1 MWVCRCTLHAW
12 IFNDVCL
19 LDISHKR
26 WVQYFYCGCLLPAS
40 FSCYAIKQLGF
51 FFNIS
56 RMLLIFHCLRD
67 ATIRNISL
75 SSSFILT
82 PTLSTFPI
90 SFHSFLSF
98 STPFPPP
105 STSLSSSSFSVPFS
119 FLFHEH
125 PTTSAETKRRARTV
139 STKASLGGE
148 VWESQQCWDH
158 RGRIRAQP
166 A

>member
-26 WVQYFYCGCLLPAS
+26 WVQYFYCGCLLPTS

-51 FFNIS
+51 FLKHIKNASNIP
-56 RMLLIFHCLRD
+56 
-67 ATIRNISL
+67 L
-75 SSSFILT
+75 SSWCNNKKHISFLLFYLN